1 MTDREPDDESV
12 AQGINYILSA
22 LDIIAAM
29 ALKPEGYD
37 EIVVEEIR
45 LGQIISRTQLIL
57 SFIEARRPAAKVV
70 RRVN

>member
-1 MTDREPDDESV
+1 MSDRQSV
-12 AQGINYILSA
+12 AEALHHILSA

-57 SFIEARRPAAKVV
+57 SFIEARRPATKVV
-70 RRVN
+70 GRVN